1 MSKDLRLPTYEQ
13 FLEYRA
19 VIIRA
24 IALSW
29 HSTVFLDELEA
40 DPVKALREHF
50 DYHFPF
56 RLDLKVQTKSSAW
69 TPSVNGDWTSGHKN
83 KLTLVLPPAPADE
96 TQFAQ
101 ALAAYNA
108 NHVTIMD

>member
-19 VIIRA
+19 AIIQA
-24 IALSW
+24 IARAW
-29 HSTVFLDELEA
+29 HSPAFFGELEA
-40 DPVKALREHF
+40 DPVKALRDQF
-50 DYHFPF
+50 GYHYPF
-56 RLDLKVQTKSSAW
+56 RLDLKVQTKSSTW

-83 KLTLVLPPAPADE
+83 KLTLVLPPAPKNAE
-96 TQFAQ
+96 QFAQ

-108 NHVTIMD
+108 NHITIMD